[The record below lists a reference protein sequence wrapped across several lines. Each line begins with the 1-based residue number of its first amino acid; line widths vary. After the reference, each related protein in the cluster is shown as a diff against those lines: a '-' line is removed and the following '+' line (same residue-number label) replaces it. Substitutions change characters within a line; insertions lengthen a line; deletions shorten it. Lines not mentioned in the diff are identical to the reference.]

1 MKQICFSLEEIWFII
16 SNAFA
21 ISGLIMASLSGI
33 RNSEQTVVDQAYNS
47 VPIFKFKEVNGVKK
61 AVDIPKENVVSVL
74 KEKYRQS
81 IGFFF
86 TAVGI
91 AIPLIFDTSRPEGK
105 KFIIAFALSA
115 ILYFG
120 GEGIA
125 YIITRVRANVIVNK
139 LKQGILKT
147 SKGIAFRIIDDENNE
162 SE

>member
-33 RNSEQTVVDQAYNS
+33 RSSEQTIVDQVYDT
-47 VPIFKFKEVNGVKK
+47 VPNFKFKEVNGIKK
-61 AVDIPKENVVSVL
+61 AVDIPKENVISVL

-91 AIPLIFDTSRPEGK
+91 AIPLIFDTSKPGGK
-105 KFIIAFALSA
+105 KFIIAFVLSA

-125 YIITRVRANVIVNK
+125 YIITRARVNMIVNK
-139 LKQGILKT
+139 LEQGILKI
-147 SKGIAFRIIDDENNE
+147 SEGMALHIIEDENSE

>member
-1 MKQICFSLEEIWFII
+1 MKQIYIPLEEIWFII

-33 RNSEQTVVDQAYNS
+33 RSSEQNIVDQAYNT
-47 VPIFKFKEVNGVKK
+47 VPIFKFKEVNGIKK
-61 AVDIPKENVVSVL
+61 AMDVPKENVVSVL

-91 AIPLIFDTSRPEGK
+91 AIPLFFDTSKPGGK
-105 KFIIAFALSA
+105 KFIIVLVLSA

-125 YIITRVRANVIVNK
+125 YIITRVRANMIVNK
-139 LKQGILKT
+139 LKQGILKI
-147 SKGIAFRIIDDENNE
+147 SEGIELQIINDENNE